1 MTQLMI
7 ALVYCGLALCTLS
20 ACSKTANTPASASQ
34 ATPPEST
41 AKPKVSSQSVVKV
54 TAQPVELPV
63 NGSGEAVVRI
73 TIQPGY
79 HINAN
84 PPTYA
89 YLKATELE
97 LPASEGVSVG
107 FIKYPKPITM
117 KFSFAEK
124 PLDVYEGETELRV
137 LLKAANS
144 SKQGNHSLAGKLRIQ
159 ACDDQVCY
167 PPGSL
172 EVMIP
177 VKIT

>member
-1 MTQLMI
+1 MTRLI
-7 ALVYCGLALCTLS
+7 VAGVYCVLALCTLS
-20 ACSKTANTPASASQ
+20 ACSKTANTQGNESQ
-34 ATPPEST
+34 ATPREST
-41 AKPKVSSQSVVKV
+41 AKPKISSQSVVKV
-54 TAQPVELPV
+54 TTQPVELPV
-63 NGSGEAVVRI
+63 NGSGEAIVRI

-97 LPASEGVSVG
+97 LPESEGVSVG

-124 PLDVYEGETELRV
+124 PLEVYEGETELKV
-137 LLKAANS
+137 LLKAAKS
-144 SKQGNHSLAGKLRIQ
+144 SKQGNHSVAGKLRIQ

-177 VKIT
+177 VRIT

>member
-1 MTQLMI
+1 MPRSSRILI
-7 ALVYCGLALCTLS
+7 NFFLLLALT
-20 ACSKTANTPASASQ
+20 ACSRSNQKSPGEFAAKSPG
-34 ATPPEST
+34 ATQT
-41 AKPKVSSQSVVKV
+41 GKVSSVSVVKV
-54 TAQPVELPV
+54 TTQPVALPV

-84 PPTYA
+84 PPTYS

-97 LPASEGVSVG
+97 LPESEGVSVG

-124 PLDVYEGETELRV
+124 PLDVYEGEMELMV
-137 LLKAANS
+137 LLKAARS
-144 SKQGNHSLAGKLRIQ
+144 SKQGNHSLTGKLRIQ

-167 PPGSL
+167 PPGLL

-177 VKIT
+177 VTIT

>member
-1 MTQLMI
+1 MPRLSLILINFFM
-7 ALVYCGLALCTLS
+7 LLALT
-20 ACSKTANTPASASQ
+20 ACSRSNQNSQGESA
-34 ATPPEST
+34 
-41 AKPKVSSQSVVKV
+41 AKSAPTTQTGKVSSESVVKA
-54 TAQPVELPV
+54 TTQPVKLLI
-63 NGSGEAVVRI
+63 NGSGEAILHI

-107 FIKYPKPITM
+107 FIKYPKPITK

-124 PLDVYEGETELRV
+124 PLDVYEGEMELRV
-137 LLKAANS
+137 LLQAAKS
-144 SKQGNHSLAGKLRIQ
+144 SKPGNHSLTGKLRIQ

-172 EVMIP
+172 EVIIP
-177 VKIT
+177 VIIT